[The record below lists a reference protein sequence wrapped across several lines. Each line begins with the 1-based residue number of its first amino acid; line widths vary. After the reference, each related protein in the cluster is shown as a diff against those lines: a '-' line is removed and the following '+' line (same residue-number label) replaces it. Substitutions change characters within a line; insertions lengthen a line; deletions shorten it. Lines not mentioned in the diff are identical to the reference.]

1 MFGIKIGDSSFPAE
15 NGQYP
20 TRQYSLSYAIY
31 RHLCFGFHFESNR
44 PSFRKKHLESFET
57 PNEISLSCLYT
68 TSKDEVMNYNEQ
80 LKALPRKIGI
90 IWFVGVFLWVMEAS
104 IGVGPF
110 YRGVGA
116 DLFIS
121 FLSIVTV
128 VGLYSWLVKKNSIWL
143 ILERTG
149 IPMGIL
155 FSVLFLTTQL
165 LDPIEAHLTY
175 TFGILITGC
184 FISAVGYVCKQESI
198 PTEYSPT
205 SFGKDLA
212 FASLVVTILAFTMER
227 AGGVNIFLD
236 ATSLII
242 TLSPVTLLMLTNNKK
257 ASSRRYMQS
266 IVVGV
271 TGALFV
277 CVMAWTVAT
286 QEENAQSVGPVIAIS
301 LLSMTYGVMIL
312 LVAASLSSDALA
324 QKVDFGKINWH
335 LLEVFALI
343 ILMIFAPESVYEF
356 GDRLGVERNYKTP

>member
-1 MFGIKIGDSSFPAE
+1 
-15 NGQYP
+15 
-20 TRQYSLSYAIY
+20 
-31 RHLCFGFHFESNR
+31 
-44 PSFRKKHLESFET
+44 
-57 PNEISLSCLYT
+57 
-68 TSKDEVMNYNEQ
+68 MNYNEQ

-90 IWFVGVFLWVMEAS
+90 LGFVSVFLWVMDAALG
-104 IGVGPF
+104 IGPL

-116 DLFIS
+116 DLVIS
-121 FLSIVTV
+121 FLTIVTV
-128 VGLYSWLVKKNSIWL
+128 VGLYGCIVKQNSLWL

-155 FSVLFLTTQL
+155 FSVLFLTRQL
-165 LDPIEAHLTY
+165 NTDLILMEHLTY

-184 FISAVGYVCKQESI
+184 FISAIGYVCKQESI
-198 PTEYSPT
+198 PREYS
-205 SFGKDLA
+205 SSGLGKDLA
-212 FASLVVTILAFTMER
+212 YTSLVAAIIGLTMYIGPGFIAFMDQTSLVVT
-227 AGGVNIFLD
+227 
-236 ATSLII
+236 
-242 TLSPVTLLMLTNNKK
+242 LSPVILLMLTNSKK
-257 ASSRRYMQS
+257 ASLRRYMQS
-266 IVVGV
+266 IVVGI

-356 GDRLGVERNYKTP
+356 GDRLGI

>member
-1 MFGIKIGDSSFPAE
+1 
-15 NGQYP
+15 
-20 TRQYSLSYAIY
+20 
-31 RHLCFGFHFESNR
+31 
-44 PSFRKKHLESFET
+44 
-57 PNEISLSCLYT
+57 
-68 TSKDEVMNYNEQ
+68 MNYNEQ

-90 IWFVGVFLWVMEAS
+90 LGFVGVFIWVMDNAL
-104 IGVGPF
+104 GVGPL

-155 FSVLFLTTQL
+155 FSVLFLTTQVANGA
-165 LDPIEAHLTY
+165 IKSHLTY
-175 TFGILITGC
+175 TFGIVITGC
-184 FISAVGYVCKQESI
+184 FFSAIGYVCKQESI

-242 TLSPVTLLMLTNNKK
+242 TLSPVTVLMLTNNKK
-257 ASSRRYMQS
+257 ASLRRYMQS
-266 IVVGV
+266 IVVGI
-271 TGALFV
+271 TGALFI

-286 QEENAQSVGPVIAIS
+286 QEETMRAVGPVIAIS

>member
-1 MFGIKIGDSSFPAE
+1 
-15 NGQYP
+15 
-20 TRQYSLSYAIY
+20 
-31 RHLCFGFHFESNR
+31 
-44 PSFRKKHLESFET
+44 
-57 PNEISLSCLYT
+57 
-68 TSKDEVMNYNEQ
+68 MNYNEQ

-90 IWFVGVFLWVMEAS
+90 LGFVSVFLWVMDAALG
-104 IGVGPF
+104 IGPL

-116 DLFIS
+116 DLVIS
-121 FLSIVTV
+121 FLTIVTV
-128 VGLYSWLVKKNSIWL
+128 VGLYGCIVKQNSLWL

-155 FSVLFLTTQL
+155 FSVLFLTRQL
-165 LDPIEAHLTY
+165 NTDLILMEHLTY

-184 FISAVGYVCKQESI
+184 FISAIGYVCKQESI

-242 TLSPVTLLMLTNNKK
+242 TLSPVTVLMLTNNKK
-257 ASSRRYMQS
+257 ASLRRYMQS
-266 IVVGV
+266 IVVGI
-271 TGALFV
+271 TGALFI
-277 CVMAWTVAT
+277 CVMAWTEAT
-286 QEENAQSVGPVIAIS
+286 QEETMGAVGPTIAIS
-301 LLSMTYGVMIL
+301 LLSMTYGVLVIL
-312 LVAASLSSDALA
+312 IAACLSSDAGA

-343 ILMIFAPESVYEF
+343 VLMIFAPESVYEF
-356 GDRLGVERNYKTP
+356 ADRLGI

>member
-1 MFGIKIGDSSFPAE
+1 
-15 NGQYP
+15 
-20 TRQYSLSYAIY
+20 
-31 RHLCFGFHFESNR
+31 
-44 PSFRKKHLESFET
+44 
-57 PNEISLSCLYT
+57 
-68 TSKDEVMNYNEQ
+68 MNYNEQ

-90 IWFVGVFLWVMEAS
+90 LGFVGVFIWVMDNAL
-104 IGVGPF
+104 GVGPL

-155 FSVLFLTTQL
+155 FSVLFLTTEL
-165 LDPIEAHLTY
+165 NNDFILKEHLTY
-175 TFGILITGC
+175 AFGILITGC
-184 FISAVGYVCKQESI
+184 FISAIGYVCKQESI
-198 PTEYSPT
+198 ATEYSPT

-227 AGGVNIFLD
+227 AAGINAFLD

-271 TGALFV
+271 TGALFF

-286 QEENAQSVGPVIAIS
+286 QEENAQAVGPVVAIS
-301 LLSMTYGVMIL
+301 LLSMTYGVVIL
-312 LVAASLSSDALA
+312 LIAACLSSDARA

-343 ILMIFAPESVYEF
+343 VLMIFAPESVYEF
-356 GDRLGVERNYKTP
+356 ADRLGI

>member
-1 MFGIKIGDSSFPAE
+1 
-15 NGQYP
+15 
-20 TRQYSLSYAIY
+20 
-31 RHLCFGFHFESNR
+31 
-44 PSFRKKHLESFET
+44 
-57 PNEISLSCLYT
+57 
-68 TSKDEVMNYNEQ
+68 MNYNEQ

-90 IWFVGVFLWVMEAS
+90 LGFVSVFLWVMDAALG
-104 IGVGPF
+104 IGPL

-116 DLFIS
+116 DLVIS
-121 FLSIVTV
+121 FLTIVTV
-128 VGLYSWLVKKNSIWL
+128 VGLYGCIVKQNSLWL

-155 FSVLFLTTQL
+155 FSVLFLTRQL
-165 LDPIEAHLTY
+165 NTDLILMEHLTY

-184 FISAVGYVCKQESI
+184 FISAIGYVCKQESI

-227 AGGVNIFLD
+227 AGGINLFLN

-242 TLSPVTLLMLTNNKK
+242 TLSPVTVLMLTNNKK
-257 ASSRRYMQS
+257 ASLRRYMQS
-266 IVVGV
+266 IVVGI
-271 TGALFV
+271 TGALFI

-286 QEENAQSVGPVIAIS
+286 QEETMGAVGPIIAIS

-343 ILMIFAPESVYEF
+343 ILMIFAPESVWEWAA
-356 GDRLGVERNYKTP
+356 RVNPSPT